1 MAKAD
6 NEALADLHGEL
17 ARVLKNIIMS
27 DERTASDL
35 SVARQFLKD
44 NSITA
49 DLAASKELQALTD
62 NMPEDLD
69 DGTVVPIYGRS

>member
-35 SVARQFLKD
+35 SGARQFLKD
-44 NSITA
+44 TSITA